1 MRTWIIKII
10 EKPENAY
17 DRISLNKKGLF
28 LTLWDKENN
37 AIKMMLSQ
45 YIFVFGNII
54 YVKFS
59 YYNSKFLIYNFI
71 I

>member
-1 MRTWIIKII
+1 MRTWIIKMI

-17 DRISLNKKGLF
+17 ERISLTKSGLF
-28 LTLWDKENN
+28 LTLGDKENK
-37 AIKMMLSQ
+37 AIKIMLSQ

-59 YYNSKFLIYNFI
+59 YYNSKF
-71 I
+71 

>member
-28 LTLWDKENN
+28 LTL
-37 AIKMMLSQ
+37 
-45 YIFVFGNII
+45 
-54 YVKFS
+54 
-59 YYNSKFLIYNFI
+59 
-71 I
+71 

>member
-28 LTLWDKENN
+28 LTLWDKENK
-37 AIKMMLSQ
+37 AIEIMVSQ
-45 YIFVFGNII
+45 YIFVFRNII
-54 YVKFS
+54 YVKF
-59 YYNSKFLIYNFI
+59 FLL
-71 I
+71 

>member
-37 AIKMMLSQ
+37 AIKNMLSQ

-54 YVKFS
+54 
-59 YYNSKFLIYNFI
+59 
-71 I
+71 